1 MTHAGHL
8 AHPFDTVIG
17 PNGAAVNPPCRS
29 IVAVPMYRQGIRR
42 YLLRHRCGRIHQE
55 RRARINLMVQSKAD
69 PDEKI
74 FAIVERTSYL
84 NIATT
89 LHNLQSGWSGN
100 VCSSLRLKQC
110 GAENI
115 EAGKDSY
122 LQGKPLPEQ
131 LIPSLIISAR
141 I

>member
-1 MTHAGHL
+1 
-8 AHPFDTVIG
+8 
-17 PNGAAVNPPCRS
+17 
-29 IVAVPMYRQGIRR
+29 
-42 YLLRHRCGRIHQE
+42 
-55 RRARINLMVQSKAD
+55 MVQSKAD

-74 FAIVERTSYL
+74 FAIVKRTSYL
-84 NIATT
+84 NIAAT

-100 VCSSLRLKQC
+100 VRSSLPLEQC

>member
-1 MTHAGHL
+1 
-8 AHPFDTVIG
+8 
-17 PNGAAVNPPCRS
+17 
-29 IVAVPMYRQGIRR
+29 
-42 YLLRHRCGRIHQE
+42 
-55 RRARINLMVQSKAD
+55 MVQSKAD

-84 NIATT
+84 NIAAI
-89 LHNLQSGWSGN
+89 LRNLQSGWRGN
-100 VCSSLRLKQC
+100 VRGSLGLKQC
-110 GAENI
+110 RAKET

-122 LQGKPLPEQ
+122 VQGKPLPEQ

>member
-1 MTHAGHL
+1 
-8 AHPFDTVIG
+8 
-17 PNGAAVNPPCRS
+17 
-29 IVAVPMYRQGIRR
+29 
-42 YLLRHRCGRIHQE
+42 
-55 RRARINLMVQSKAD
+55 MVQSKAD

-100 VCSSLRLKQC
+100 VRSSLRLEQC
-110 GAENI
+110 RAKET

-122 LQGKPLPEQ
+122 LQGRPLPEQ